1 MQKFPKTMMNVHH
14 FFMMF
19 FMKFITI
26 FEKKLKREIKKV
38 LIILQPIILYVL
50 HLETHDIFKFIN
62 IKIHYIKR
70 RFLEPKETQLKS
82 IINIKF
88 RKISENSLLTSKLR
102 SRTWVVSLRFL
113 TYFLKQQ

>member
-1 MQKFPKTMMNVHH
+1 
-14 FFMMF
+14 MMF
-19 FMKFITI
+19 FMKFSTI
-26 FEKKLKREIKKV
+26 FEKKIKKENRKSV
-38 LIILQPIILYVL
+38 HHSSYSLKPIILYVL

-62 IKIHYIKR
+62 IKIQYIKR

-102 SRTWVVSLRFL
+102 SRIFK
-113 TYFLKQQ
+113 TYLNP